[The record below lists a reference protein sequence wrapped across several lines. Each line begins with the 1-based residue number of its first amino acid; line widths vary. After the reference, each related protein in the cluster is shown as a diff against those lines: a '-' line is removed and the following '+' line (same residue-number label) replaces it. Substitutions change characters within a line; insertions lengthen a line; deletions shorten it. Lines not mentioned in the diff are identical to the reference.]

1 MKERRLRTRTL
12 LLPLIVALTATGCV
26 VVTEPREDESQTE
39 VASVRV
45 EAPAD
50 TVRVDSLL
58 VLQAV
63 PLNAG
68 GTPIDGLAPSWTS
81 LNPGR
86 ASVDDVGRVL
96 GISVGSVTIEARV
109 SGVAGSVSL
118 DVRPNPAPPSPLQV
132 TLTPPTLTLQS
143 GASGDLAVGI
153 SGGLEGAQASW
164 TCATS
169 NAGVASVTTTSVGCR
184 ATGGAPGSAS
194 VTVTVSRGNQ
204 LANAG
209 AQVTVVAG
217 G

>member
-1 MKERRLRTRTL
+1 MKVCQLRAKTPL
-12 LLPLIVALTATGCV
+12 FPLIAALAATGCV
-26 VVTEPREDESQTE
+26 VVTEPDSDETSQ
-39 VASVRV
+39 VMSVRV

-50 TVRVDSLL
+50 TLRVDSTL

-63 PLNAG
+63 PLSAD

-81 LNPGR
+81 LNPAR
-86 ASVDDVGRVL
+86 ASVDDMGRVL
-96 GISVGSVTIEARV
+96 GISAGSVTIEARV
-109 SGVAGSVSL
+109 SGVAGSLSL

-132 TLTPPTLTLQS
+132 TLTPPSLTLQT
-143 GASGDLAVGI
+143 GASGDFAVGI

-164 TCATS
+164 TCASS
-169 NAGVASVTTTSVGCR
+169 NSVVASLSTTSVGCR

-194 VTVTVSRGNQ
+194 VTVTVSKGNQ
-204 LANAG
+204 GANAG

>member
-1 MKERRLRTRTL
+1 MTEHPFRMRKLRLTL
-12 LLPLIVALTATGCV
+12 FAALAATGCL
-26 VVTEPREDESQTE
+26 VVTEPREEESPTE

-50 TVRVDSLL
+50 TLRVDSTL

-63 PLNAG
+63 PLSAD

-81 LNPGR
+81 LNPAR

-96 GISVGSVTIEARV
+96 GISAGSVTIEVRV
-109 SGVAGSVSL
+109 SGVAGSLSL

-132 TLTPPTLTLQS
+132 TLTPPTLTLQT
-143 GASGDLAVGI
+143 GASGDFAVGI

-164 TCATS
+164 TCASS
-169 NAGVASVTTTSVGCR
+169 NAGVASVSTTSVGCR

-194 VTVTVSRGNQ
+194 VTVTVSKGNQ